1 MSISELKKRYNE
13 LLSRLRKGCIY
24 LENNRQDIDKYIS
37 EIEKIQNEM
46 EKITNKIMEKEEM
59 SKEQIIKGFDI
70 V

>member
-24 LENNRQDIDKYIS
+24 LENNRQDIDKYIP

-59 SKEQIIKGFDI
+59 SNEQIINGFDI